1 MKKHLSIPLF
11 LGSIT
16 LAMGAAAGVILSKHN
31 SKSQEPKMA
40 EASANN
46 NYTLGAASFF
56 ERDSDPAN
64 NFYYTQS
71 DLSNNQSSISGL
83 SVGESGTGDST
94 NIQLREGSLNKKWHA
109 IYQPF
114 SYSITVAAHTK
125 VDLTFTYNYSTSKTT
140 DGGAADHV
148 CEFFYYD
155 VHTPTL
161 LQLICGKDNSAQ
173 NSSMGTGFTG
183 CFNERVYSNA
193 AATVSSG
200 NKTFSFSANNSS
212 KDSATTYTLN
222 FALFGYIEQSNSQHQ
237 WIGSLSLSASRN
249 TQTYICSATNGSN
262 TTYHQSFTAAINA
275 VGDDGTINMFSNYT
289 QSDSGY
295 PLSKS
300 VNVVLNGKTLT
311 FSGNG
316 ASVFN
321 VYTSGKTLRI
331 SGGTIQASNFQMLVN
346 VVAGATF
353 SASSLTM
360 RNTDS
365 GSGRGYGIVVPGGT
379 VSLYNTTIYTPYNF
393 GIFMRNGAT
402 VSIYGTSQ
410 ITASSGASIR
420 AQIDDGSSSVNTIE
434 IGDTASFDKTVSC
447 DLITR
452 MRIRPYSGSRP
463 YSGTATINFSFGTTP
478 SASDIFLYKPSYPN
492 SIDYSL
498 FVIDGL
504 PGYMETKSTTIDG
517 ALVVIVDYR
526 MITLSTTL
534 STHLSLTGSSYF
546 SANGNKTVTLVSSNS
561 KYYALPSSITLKRG
575 STTLASGTAYTY
587 NSSTG
592 AITIMQAYMIDY
604 SFSLTANEVVT
615 DAGYV
620 NAFVDTYMH
629 MADYDKL
636 HNNVN
641 GKGWCNDEEH
651 HYYLTAKQGFNALT
665 SAQKEI
671 FKTDSDFEE
680 AHNRYLAWATAC
692 GDTQPYVG
700 TTINNTSNVITIS
713 KDNSVS
719 VVLVAM
725 IIVVSSST
733 MLSIFLFIKKRK
745 HK

>member
-11 LGSIT
+11 LGTIT
-16 LAMGAAAGVILSKHN
+16 LAMSAVTGVILSKHN

-46 NYTLGAASFF
+46 NYTLGTASFF

-64 NFYYTQS
+64 NFYYSKS
-71 DLSNNQSSISGL
+71 DLSNYQSSISGL

-140 DGGAADHV
+140 SGGEADHV

-183 CFNERVYSNA
+183 CFNERVYSS
-193 AATVSSG
+193 ATTSVSSG

-212 KDSATTYTLN
+212 NDSANTYTLN
-222 FALFGYIEQSNSQHQ
+222 FALFGYIEQSKYEHQ
-237 WIGSLSLSASRN
+237 WTGSLSLSASRN
-249 TQTYICSATNGSN
+249 TETYVCSATTGSN
-262 TTYHQSFTAAINA
+262 TTYHQSFSAAINA
-275 VGDDGTINMFSNYT
+275 VGDGGTVNLFSNYT
-289 QSDSGY
+289 QSNSGY

-300 VNVVLNGKTLT
+300 VTVVLNGKTLT
-311 FSGNG
+311 FSGSG

-321 VYTSGKTLRI
+321 VNTSGKTLSI

-353 SASSLTM
+353 SATGLTM

-365 GSGRGYGIVVPGGT
+365 GDGRGYGIVVPGGT

-410 ITASSGASIR
+410 ITASSGASVR
-420 AQIDDGSSSVNTIE
+420 AQIDNGSSSINTIE
-434 IGDTASFDKTVSC
+434 IGDTASFDKTISC
-447 DLITR
+447 DLLTR
-452 MRIRPYSGSRP
+452 MRIRPHSGSRP
-463 YSGTATINFSFGTTP
+463 YTGTATIHFSFGTTP
-478 SASDIFLYKPSYPN
+478 SANDIFLYKPSYPN
-492 SIDYSL
+492 TIDYSL

-504 PGYMETKSTTIDG
+504 PGYMETKNTTVDST
-517 ALVVIVDYR
+517 LVVIVDYR
-526 MITLSTTL
+526 TITLSSTL

-546 SANGNKTVTLVSSNS
+546 SANGNRSVTLVSSNS

-592 AITIMQAYMIDY
+592 VITIMQAYMTAN
-604 SFSLTANEVVT
+604 SFSITANEVVT

-620 NAFVDTYMH
+620 NVFVNTYMH

-651 HYYLTAKQGFNALT
+651 HYYLTAKGGFNALT

-680 AHNRYLAWATAC
+680 AHNRYLAWAAAC
-692 GDTQPYVG
+692 GDTEPYVG
-700 TTINNTSNVITIS
+700 TTINNTSNVITN
-713 KDNSVS
+713 NSDS
-719 VVLVAM
+719 TVLVAM

-733 MLSIFLFIKKRK
+733 MLSILLFIKKRK
-745 HK
+745 YK